1 MRYLTTNLRKNRIVK
16 TSKKELKEIVD
27 GMTVKE
33 LEAFLNDLIKSS
45 VPIVI
50 IEESEEFKYEG
61 NGE

>member
-1 MRYLTTNLRKNRIVK
+1 MRYSITNQRKNRIVK

-33 LEAFLNDLIKSS
+33 LEVFLNDLIKST